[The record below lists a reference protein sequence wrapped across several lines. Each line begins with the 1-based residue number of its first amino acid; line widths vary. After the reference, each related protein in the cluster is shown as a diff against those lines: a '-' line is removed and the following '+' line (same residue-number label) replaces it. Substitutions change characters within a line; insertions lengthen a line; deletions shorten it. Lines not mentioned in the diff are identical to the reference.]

1 MTINNKK
8 ENKMNYIQTIAF
20 QKNLLFVQRIHNSAP
35 VVITEPEVIHTK
47 GTINV
52 GGEERKA
59 KEILNK
65 KLRTYRIRHLKFHMD
80 HRILTLP
87 PRKHTDNKLEM
98 IIKASTPSWVST
110 HKCDAEKA
118 YRKEKDW
125 MLENRPDNFYAEARG
140 SFDPYATSYDTRY
153 IPAVVYNKPSPTHS
167 LSWVAKTDE
176 ITITPHEAKTYKVV
190 HMTPEMRQAD
200 GLDIT
205 VYDRAS
211 DGYSLPRRTEKRR
224 PSVTYDKINM
234 YKGEALELR
243 KQMKVFTFVFAV
255 AKENQNYIPVTKD
268 EQGIEHIPTY
278 SDYVNKALAEVKN
291 LKRKNTVHP
300 SRANKIPNPDGLAIN
315 PAYFTS
321 GTFYTEISAVKA
333 VDKKFV
339 NLQNADYGDKL
350 KLWWYFNSLI
360 YGDQGKRMII
370 YTDGSMDLGAIL
382 EGASD
387 DTIVIFTDKYLTSV
401 DTKDVPMSHDGKHA
415 PVFTKFPHTET
426 TGDFKGLQFIDS
438 DVHSTGNHHTWVRH
452 YRLNH
457 KYNKAVRVYNKT
469 QAYDLFVPKDNIA
482 PDARAYRVMD
492 ESKLRIT
499 EFPDLA
505 QFNVEDAY
513 FLDIPVSD
521 HVEAY
526 GDRPTY
532 GTENLQD
539 KGHRFEAIKGHQR
552 FKFEELGDSSADYY
566 RWKQEGHTITSAI
579 RQTKEEFELN
589 AAASQELSIWLK
601 TLDPETAAE
610 VKAMYSTDN
619 HLGLADLDSEPSDFD
634 DDYFGYSD
642 DDNPENDSLDMLA
655 FDPNHIRDLEN
666 TIVFKKA
673 PMGKHYRI
681 THKSD
686 RFFKFQ
692 QAFSKYF
699 DNYSDLTYTYYY
711 NFLR

>member
-1 MTINNKK
+1 
-8 ENKMNYIQTIAF
+8 MNYIQTIAF
-20 QKNLLFVQRIHNSAP
+20 QNNQLFVQRIHNLAP
-35 VVITEPEVIHTK
+35 VATVNEVIHTK

-59 KEILNK
+59 KETLNK

-80 HRILTLP
+80 HRILTLL

-98 IIKASTPSWVST
+98 IIKASKPSWVST

-125 MLENRPDNFYAEARG
+125 VLANHPENFYAEALG
-140 SFDPYATSYDTRY
+140 SFDPYATSGVFR
-153 IPAVVYNKPSPTHS
+153 
-167 LSWVAKTDE
+167 TDG
-176 ITITPHEAKTYKVV
+176 
-190 HMTPEMRQAD
+190 R
-200 GLDIT
+200 DIT
-205 VYDRAS
+205 VFDRAS

-268 EQGIEHIPTY
+268 EQGLEHIPSY
-278 SDYVNKALAEVKN
+278 SDYVNKAVTEVKN

-315 PAYFTS
+315 PAYFTP

-339 NLQNADYGDKL
+339 NLQNADYSDKL

-382 EGASD
+382 EGAAD

-401 DTKDVPMSHDGKHA
+401 ETKDVPMSHDGPYA
-415 PVFTKFPHTET
+415 PVFTKYPHT
-426 TGDFKGLQFIDS
+426 DSKGLQFIDS

-457 KYNKAVRVYNKT
+457 KYNKAARVYNKE

-482 PDARAYRVMD
+482 PSDRAYRVMD
-492 ESKLRIT
+492 DSKLRIT

-505 QFNVEDAY
+505 QYNIDDAY

-532 GTENLQD
+532 GSENLQD

-552 FKFEELGDSSADYY
+552 FKFEELGDTSADYF

-579 RQTKEEFELN
+579 PQTKEEFELN
-589 AAASQELSIWLK
+589 AAAAQELSIWLK
-601 TLDPETAAE
+601 TLDPVTAAE

-619 HLGLADLDSEPSDFD
+619 HLGLAELDSEPSDD
-634 DDYFGYSD
+634 CA
-642 DDNPENDSLDMLA
+642 ENDPLDMLA
-655 FDPNHIRDLEN
+655 FDPNHIRDLEK

-673 PMGKHYRI
+673 PKGKHYRI
-681 THKSD
+681 THKSE

-692 QAFSKYF
+692 QAFGKYF
-699 DNYSDLTYTYYY
+699 DNYSDLTFTYYY

>member
-1 MTINNKK
+1 
-8 ENKMNYIQTIAF
+8 MNYIQTIAF
-20 QKNLLFVQRIHNSAP
+20 QQNLRFVQSIHNLALAS
-35 VVITEPEVIHTK
+35 TETEHEVIHTK

-52 GGEERKA
+52 GGAERKA

-87 PRKHTDNKLEM
+87 PRKHTDNKLEL
-98 IIKASTPSWVST
+98 IIAASKPSWVST
-110 HKCDAEKA
+110 HKCDAEKV
-118 YRKEKDW
+118 YRKEKEW

-140 SFDPYATSYDTRY
+140 GFDPYATSG
-153 IPAVVYNKPSPTHS
+153 SQ
-167 LSWVAKTDE
+167 
-176 ITITPHEAKTYKVV
+176 
-190 HMTPEMRQAD
+190 TPEMRQAD
-200 GLDIT
+200 GFDIT
-205 VYDRAS
+205 VYDRVS
-211 DGYSLPRRTEKRR
+211 DGYHLPRRTEKRR

-255 AKENQNYIPVTKD
+255 AKENQNYLPVTKD
-268 EQGIEHIPTY
+268 ELGVEHFPTY
-278 SDYVNKALAEVKN
+278 SDYVNKALTEVKN

-339 NLQNADYGDKL
+339 NLQNADYSDKL

-387 DTIVIFTDKYLTSV
+387 DTIVIFSDKYLTSV
-401 DTKDVPMSHDGKHA
+401 DTKDVPMSCDGKFP
-415 PVFTKFPHTET
+415 PVFTKFPHTDT
-426 TGDFKGLQFIDS
+426 TGVFIDS
-438 DVHSTGNHHTWVRH
+438 DVRSDGSHHTWVRH

-482 PDARAYRVMD
+482 PDARAYRVLD
-492 ESKLRIT
+492 DSNLRVT

-505 QFNVEDAY
+505 QFNVDDAY

-521 HVEAY
+521 HVEAW

-552 FKFEELGDSSADYY
+552 FKFEELGDTSADYY

-589 AAASQELSIWLK
+589 AAAAQELSKWLS
-601 TLDPETAAE
+601 TLDPQTAAE
-610 VKAMYSTDN
+610 VKALYSTDN
-619 HLGLADLDSEPSDFD
+619 HLGLTELDSVPAETDWVDDF
-634 DDYFGYSD
+634 YFSD
-642 DDNPENDSLDMLA
+642 DDSAENDSLDLLA
-655 FDPNHIRDLEN
+655 FDPNHIRDLEK

-673 PMGKHYRI
+673 PKGKHYRI
-681 THKSD
+681 THKSE

-692 QAFSKYF
+692 QAFAKYF
-699 DNYSDLTYTYYY
+699 DNYSDLTFTYYY

>member
-1 MTINNKK
+1 MAINNTNNTK
-8 ENKMNYIQTIAF
+8 EIKKMNYIQTIAF
-20 QKNLLFVQRIHNSAP
+20 QQNLLFVQRIHNLP
-35 VVITEPEVIHTK
+35 VARTEHEVIHTK

-59 KEILNK
+59 KETLNK

-80 HRILTLP
+80 HRILTLL
-87 PRKHTDNKLEM
+87 PRTHTDNKLEM
-98 IIKASTPSWVST
+98 IIKASSPSWVST

-125 MLENRPDNFYAEARG
+125 VLAHHPENFYAEAYG
-140 SFDPYATSYDTRY
+140 SFDPYATSAYRH
-153 IPAVVYNKPSPTHS
+153 P
-167 LSWVAKTDE
+167 
-176 ITITPHEAKTYKVV
+176 
-190 HMTPEMRQAD
+190 D
-200 GLDIT
+200 GRDIT
-205 VYDRAS
+205 VFDRAS

-278 SDYVNKALAEVKN
+278 SDYVNKAVAEVKN

-300 SRANKIPNPDGLAIN
+300 ARANKIPNPDGLAIN

-321 GTFYTEISAVKA
+321 GTFYTEIAAVKA

-370 YTDGSMDLGAIL
+370 YTDGSVDLGAIL
-382 EGASD
+382 EGAAD

-401 DTKDVPMSHDGKHA
+401 ETKDVPMSHEGPVP
-415 PVFTKFPHTET
+415 PVFTNFPHTET
-426 TGDFKGLQFIDS
+426 KGEFTGCQFIDS
-438 DVHSTGNHHTWVRH
+438 DVRTTDNHNTWIRH

-482 PDARAYRVMD
+482 PDARAYRVFD
-492 ESKLRIT
+492 DSKLRTT

-505 QFNVEDAY
+505 QFNIEDAY

-532 GTENLQD
+532 GSENLQD

-552 FKFEELGDSSADYY
+552 FKFEELGDTSADFF

-589 AAASQELSIWLK
+589 AAAAQELSKWLK
-601 TLDPETAAE
+601 TLDPQTAAE
-610 VKAMYSTDN
+610 VKALYSTDN
-619 HLGLADLDSEPSDFD
+619 HLGLTELDEPSDVDAVDSYTF
-634 DDYFGYSD
+634 SD
-642 DDNPENDSLDMLA
+642 DENAENDNLDMLA
-655 FDPNHIRDLEN
+655 FDPNHIRDLEK
-666 TIVFKKA
+666 TLVFKKA
-673 PMGKHYRI
+673 PKGKHYRI
-681 THKSD
+681 TNKTP

-692 QAFSKYF
+692 QAFGKYF
-699 DNYSDLTYTYYY
+699 DNYSDLTFSYYY